1 LKSEIDGVLY
11 NYRVVKRHDKNSGI
25 VDLAKVGVARP
36 KPKYATVEML
46 YDLKSQVDYK
56 IECVISRLD
65 KLENLIIK
73 LSKKIA

>member
-1 LKSEIDGVLY
+1 M
-11 NYRVVKRHDKNSGI
+11 KRHDKNSGI